1 LCWRAITHEFDRSV
15 YRYIGGKLG
24 ATTCLCY
31 NQSALQY
38 GGTPVQRK
46 SGYIVW
52 LTVVIAVVALFFA
65 WQYLGY
71 RLANRTLPAGM
82 TMAGLSVENMT
93 REQALNALEVA
104 FATPLT
110 VTYQEHQLY
119 LSPDTLELQY
129 DHKQTNAN
137 LDAALMAWRTF
148 DGFVSYLLRHPVESK
163 EIPVA
168 VSYSEQRLTRFL
180 DRVAYQYDHPRQ
192 EPVALPAALDF
203 RPGQAG
209 STLNVAASRARLA
222 RALVSADTRNVEL
235 VVESQEAPQ
244 KDIGLLRQLL
254 EARLDDHPGLVPGIF
269 VKDLQTGAELM
280 INAQVAYA
288 GLSVLKIAVLEEAY
302 RSLDQPPSVETTKL
316 ISETMTESGNFT
328 ANLLLRDVIDDG
340 DSYRAVKKLTTSM
353 NRLGLKNTFMAAPYD
368 EKDVAATI
376 TTPANSRTDISTN
389 PDPFIQ
395 TTPLDI
401 GLLLE
406 MIYQCSQGGGALM
419 LTYPDTLTADECQEM
434 IKWMSQN
441 RIDNLI
447 EAGVPEDTEVAHK
460 HGWISDTHADAGL
473 VLTAGGDYI
482 LVIFLHRPQWL
493 EWEESA
499 SLIADISTVAYNYF
513 NPSR

>member
-1 LCWRAITHEFDRSV
+1 M
-15 YRYIGGKLG
+15 
-24 ATTCLCY
+24 
-31 NQSALQY
+31 
-38 GGTPVQRK
+38 QRK

-52 LTVVIAVVALFFA
+52 LIIVIAVAALFLT

-93 REQALNALEVA
+93 PEQGLNALEVA

-110 VTYQEHQLY
+110 VTYQEHLLSLY
-119 LSPDTLELQY
+119 PGTVELQY
-129 DHKQTNAN
+129 DDSQTRAN
-137 LDAALMAWRTF
+137 LDTALTAWRSL
-148 DGFVSYLLRHPVESK
+148 DGFISYLLGHTLESR
-163 EIPVA
+163 EVPVA
-168 VSYSEQRLTRFL
+168 VSYSEQQLARFL
-180 DRVAYQYDHPRQ
+180 DRVAYQYDRLPQ
-192 EPVALPAALDF
+192 EPVALPAVLDF
-203 RPGQAG
+203 RPGQSG
-209 STLNVAASRARLA
+209 CTLNVTASRARLTN
-222 RALVSADTRNVEL
+222 ALVSADTRTVAL

-244 KDIGLLRQLL
+244 EDIGLLRQLI
-254 EARLDDHPGLVPGIF
+254 ESRLDDQPELIPGIF

-280 INAQVAYA
+280 INAEVAYS

-302 RSLDQPPSVETTKL
+302 RSLDQPPSVETMKL

-340 DSYRAVKKLTTSM
+340 DGHKAVEKLTASM

-368 EKDVAATI
+368 EKDVAANI
-376 TTPANSRTDISTN
+376 TTPANSGTGVSAD

-406 MIYQCSQGGGALM
+406 MIYQCSHGGGALI
-419 LTYPDTLTADECQEM
+419 LTYPEALTADECREM

-447 EAGVPEDTEVAHK
+447 EAGVPAGTAVAHK

-473 VLTAGGDYI
+473 VFTPGGDYV
-482 LVIFLHRPQWL
+482 LVIFLHSPQWL

-499 SLIADISTVAYNYF
+499 DLIAGISTAAYHYF

>member
-1 LCWRAITHEFDRSV
+1 
-15 YRYIGGKLG
+15 
-24 ATTCLCY
+24 
-31 NQSALQY
+31 
-38 GGTPVQRK
+38 VQRK

-52 LTVVIAVVALFFA
+52 LIIVIAVAALFLA

-71 RLANRTLPAGM
+71 RLTNRTLPAGM

-110 VTYQEHQLY
+110 VTYQEHALS
-119 LSPDTLELQY
+119 LSPSAVELQY
-129 DHKQTNAN
+129 DDNQTSAN
-137 LDAALMAWRTF
+137 LDAALTIWRSF
-148 DGFVSYLLRHPVESK
+148 DGFISYLLGHPFESR
-163 EIPVA
+163 EVPVA
-168 VSYSEQRLTRFL
+168 VSYSEQRLARFL
-180 DRVAYQYDHPRQ
+180 DRVAYQYDHLPQ
-192 EPVALPAALDF
+192 EPLALPAVLNF
-203 RPGQAG
+203 RAGRPG
-209 STLNVAASRARLA
+209 STLNVAASRDRLA
-222 RALVSADTRNVEL
+222 RALVSADTRTVEL
-235 VVESQEAPQ
+235 VVETREAPQ

-254 EARLDDHPGLVPGIF
+254 ESRLDDQPELIPGIF
-269 VKDLQTGAELM
+269 VKDLQTGDELM
-280 INAQVAYA
+280 INAEVAYS

-302 RSLDQPPSVETTKL
+302 RSLDQPPSLETTKL
-316 ISETMTESGNFT
+316 ISETMTESDNFT

-340 DSYRAVKKLTTSM
+340 DSQEAVQKLTASM
-353 NRLGLKNTFMAAPYD
+353 NRLGLRNTFMAAPYD

-376 TTPANSRTDISTN
+376 TTPANSRAGIPTD

-406 MIYQCSQGGGALM
+406 MIYQCSRSGGALM
-419 LTYPDTLTADECQEM
+419 LTYPDTLTAHECQEM

-447 EAGVPEDTEVAHK
+447 EAGVPAGTEVAHK

-473 VLTAGGDYI
+473 VFTPGGDYV
-482 LVIFLHRPQWL
+482 LVIFLHGPEWL
-493 EWEESA
+493 QWEESA
-499 SLIADISTVAYNYF
+499 ALIADISTAAYHYF